1 MKHCERRNGEMLLPK
16 FEYHEPRTLSEA
28 GRILG
33 EVGAEASMLAGGTD
47 LLVNMKKGKASPK
60 HVVSLSRIRELKE
73 TKTEQGTLT
82 VGACVTVADLRELE
96 RVRADFKGLSEGAGL
111 LGSPLIRNLATVG
124 GNIVTAR
131 PAADL
136 PPPLIAYGATIVLRK
151 DDGERTLPLEEFFKG
166 PGETVI
172 EGGEIL
178 CGVVLKE
185 PPLYSGGGYVKL
197 GVRRALEISMV
208 NVAAF
213 FALDGPSGPIQEAR
227 VVLGAV
233 GPTPVRALSA
243 EQVLIG
249 EKPDEALF
257 EKAGEA
263 ASNDAKPIDD
273 FRASAGYRREMVKVL
288 TRKALRQAYEEAKL
302 REWRRWK

>member
-1 MKHCERRNGEMLLPK
+1 MLLPK
-16 FEYHEPRTLSEA
+16 FEYHEPKTLSEA
-28 GRILG
+28 GRILDEMG
-33 EVGAEASMLAGGTD
+33 GKASILAGGTD
-47 LLVNMKKGKASPK
+47 LMVNMKRGKASPK
-60 HVVSLSRIRELKE
+60 HVVSLSRIGELKQAGRD
-73 TKTEQGTLT
+73 QGSLT
-82 VGACVTVADLRELE
+82 IGACVTVADLRELE
-96 RVRADFKGLSEGAGL
+96 EVKAEYKGLFEAAGL

-136 PPPLIAYGATIVLRK
+136 PPPLIAYGATIELK
-151 DDGERTLPLEEFFKG
+151 KEAGERTLPLEEFFKG
-166 PGETVI
+166 PGETMI
-172 EGGEIL
+172 EQGEIL
-178 CGVVLKE
+178 CSVVLRQ

-197 GVRRALEISMV
+197 GVRRALEISLV

-233 GPTPVRALSA
+233 APIPIRALSA
-243 EQVLIG
+243 EQVLMG
-249 EKPDEALF
+249 ERPGDALF

-263 ASNDAKPIDD
+263 ASKDAKPIDD
-273 FRASAGYRREMVKVL
+273 FRASADYRREMVKVL
-288 TRKALRQAYEEAKL
+288 TRRALREAYEEAKL

>member
-1 MKHCERRNGEMLLPK
+1 MLLPK
-16 FEYHEPRTLSEA
+16 FQYHEPKTLTEA
-28 GRILG
+28 GTILNEIG
-33 EVGAEASMLAGGTD
+33 GEASILAGGTD
-47 LLVNMKKGKASPK
+47 LLVKMKQGKASPD
-60 HVVSLSRIRELKE
+60 HVVSLSRIGELKE
-73 TKTEQGTLT
+73 VKREHGSLT
-82 VGACVTVADLRELE
+82 IGACVTVADLRELE
-96 RVRADFKGLSEGAGL
+96 QVRTEFKGLSEAAGS
-111 LGSPLIRNLATVG
+111 LGSPLVRNLATVG

-136 PPPLIAYGATIVLRK
+136 PPALIAYGATIALK
-151 DDGERTLPLEEFFKG
+151 KETAERTLPVEEFFKG
-166 PGETVI
+166 PGETLI
-172 EGGEIL
+172 EPGEIL
-178 CGVVLKE
+178 CSVVLRD

-197 GVRRALEISMV
+197 GMRRALEISLV

-233 GPTPVRALSA
+233 APTPIRSLSA
-243 EQVLIG
+243 ERVLIG
-249 EKPDEALF
+249 ERPDETLF

-263 ASNDAKPIDD
+263 ASKDARPIDD
-273 FRASAGYRREMVKVL
+273 FRASADYRREMVKVL

>member
-1 MKHCERRNGEMLLPK
+1 MFLPK
-16 FEYHEPRTLSEA
+16 FTYHEPKTLSEA
-28 GRILG
+28 GTILG
-33 EVGAEASMLAGGTD
+33 EIGREASILAGGTD

-60 HVVSLSRIRELKE
+60 HVVSLSRIAELKE
-73 TKTEQGTLT
+73 TGRDQASLT
-82 VGACVTVADLRELE
+82 IGACVTVADLSDLE
-96 RVRADFKGLSEGAGL
+96 EVKAEYKGLFEAAGS

-136 PPPLIAYGATIVLRK
+136 PPPLIAYGATIGLK
-151 DDGERTLPLEEFFKG
+151 KGTAERTLPLEEFFMG
-166 PGETVI
+166 PGVTMI
-172 EGGEIL
+172 EPGEIL
-178 CGVVLKE
+178 CRVVLKQ

-197 GVRRALEISMV
+197 GVRRALEISLV

-213 FALDGPSGPIQEAR
+213 FSLDGPSGPIQEAR

-233 GPTPVRALSA
+233 APTPIRSLSA

-249 EKPDEALF
+249 ERPDEALF

-263 ASNDAKPIDD
+263 GSKDAKPIDD
-273 FRASAGYRREMVKVL
+273 FRASAHYRREMVKVL

>member
-1 MKHCERRNGEMLLPK
+1 MLLPK
-16 FEYHEPRTLSEA
+16 FHYHEPRTLNEA
-28 GRILG
+28 TGLMGEIGR
-33 EVGAEASMLAGGTD
+33 EASILAGGTD
-47 LLVNMKKGKASPK
+47 LLVSMKRRKVSPK
-60 HVVSLSRIRELKE
+60 HLVCLSRIEELKTLARDHE
-73 TKTEQGTLT
+73 TLT
-82 VGACVTVADLRELE
+82 IGACVTVSELRERE
-96 RVRADFKGLSEGAGL
+96 EIKADFGGLFTGAGS

-124 GNIVTAR
+124 GNLVTAR

-136 PPPLIAYGATIVLRK
+136 PPPLIAYGATLALKK
-151 DDGERTLPLEEFFKG
+151 DTGERTLALDEFFMG
-166 PGETVI
+166 PGETLI
-172 EGGEIL
+172 EPGEIL
-178 CGVVLKE
+178 CSVVLRE

-197 GVRRALEISMV
+197 GMRRSLEISLV

-233 GPTPVRALSA
+233 APSPIRSVSS

-249 EKPDEALF
+249 ERPNETVF

-273 FRASAGYRREMVKVL
+273 FRASAEYRREMVKVL
-288 TRKALRQAYEEAKL
+288 TRRALKQAYEEARL